1 MILIIKCTKLLSQMN
16 KPINI
21 MLTGGNGRLGK
32 SISNYLINKGHRVV
46 IGDLKFKKIT
56 KSRKNNLFFKSDL
69 TKEKTLKIL
78 LNFQ

>member
-1 MILIIKCTKLLSQMN
+1 MMILIIKLQNFSPKMN

-56 KSRKNNLFFKSDL
+56 KSRKNNLFFLNL
-69 TKEKTLKIL
+69 T
-78 LNFQ
+78 